1 MKRSIQFSLETEQDL
16 KRLAIAMHSG
26 NITATVSELI
36 RTECRRRFGDNYDI
50 EPTPEVVT
58 TPQVVSVVKKKK
70 KPTPQVV
77 NQSEA
82 HTTSGVVVDAPS
94 HVPEPPT
101 EASLPDP
108 FTNPIVPAPPDPEVL
123 PPVPQKPVPSG
134 FKVFDPKDPSGS
146 RPDIKKD
153 NDRYLVWF
161 KEKTQYE
168 ASRKAKT
175 SFGANRVD

>member
-1 MKRSIQFSLETEQDL
+1 MKRYTLRFGEPTSADLEWLAGQMHDGNVKATLAEL
-16 KRLAIAMHSG
+16 VRAECKRLRGEVTIA
-26 NITATVSELI
+26 A
-36 RTECRRRFGDNYDI
+36 
-50 EPTPEVVT
+50 PE
-58 TPQVVSVVKKKK
+58 SVVI
-70 KPTPQVV
+70 PQ
-77 NQSEA
+77 
-82 HTTSGVVVDAPS
+82 
-94 HVPEPPT
+94 PPI

-168 ASRKAKT
+168 ASRKART